1 MIQKEIA
8 NAQAGL
14 PCGITAKVNSLVDP
28 EIIELLYQASQANVP
43 IRLIVRGI
51 CCLVPGL
58 PGVSENITVISIV
71 GQLLEH
77 SRIFKFENAG
87 NPKLLWEQRRLDA
100 PQPGPACGTG
110 IPHRR

>member
-71 GQLLEH
+71 RREPQNLYG
-77 SRIFKFENAG
+77 
-87 NPKLLWEQRRLDA
+87 QRRLDA